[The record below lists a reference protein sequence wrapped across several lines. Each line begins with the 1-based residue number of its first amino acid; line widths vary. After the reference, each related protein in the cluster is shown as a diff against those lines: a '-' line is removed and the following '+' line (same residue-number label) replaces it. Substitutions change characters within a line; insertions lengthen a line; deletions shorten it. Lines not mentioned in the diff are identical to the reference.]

1 MRHGV
6 ARLLLS
12 IALAAVAAG
21 SASAQSSREAERKLE
36 SVRKE
41 LKSVAS
47 ERREIE
53 SQRGAATRELRRA
66 DEQVAR
72 TGRALA
78 AVEAELAASEAEL
91 AKLQQQR
98 SELEDTLGGRREELA
113 RLLRAA
119 YAQGDAAPLKLLLAQ
134 DRVADANRLLA
145 YHRYVQRDRAARI
158 AELTGA
164 LAELDAVQ
172 ARIDTRRA
180 ELEAARSRQQQQL
193 AQLEKDRKAR
203 REVVARLDRSFED
216 RRSREKAL
224 GRDAKGLEQLL
235 EKLRAAAARAEAQRR
250 AAAAAKA
257 EREAREA
264 REAAAAGGTV
274 TPSPRPAPVVA
285 TGPAVGG
292 AGWPLAGNLLAGYR
306 AKLPDGRAS
315 DGLLIGAAAGTPVT
329 AVADGTVVYSEWMSG
344 FGLILI
350 IDHGNGYM
358 SLYAHNDALLR
369 DAGDAVKRGDRVA
382 TVGSSGGHGRPAL
395 YFELRRNGEPV
406 DPGSWLRR

>member
-1 MRHGV
+1 MFRGL
-6 ARLLLS
+6 ARQALLL
-12 IALAAVAAG
+12 ALVALVAG
-21 SASAQSSREAERKLE
+21 GASAQSSREAERKLE
-36 SVRKE
+36 TIRKE

-53 SQRGAATRELRRA
+53 SKRGAATRELRKA
-66 DEQVAR
+66 DEQVASSS
-72 TGRALA
+72 RALA
-78 AVEAELAASEAEL
+78 AIEAELAASEAEL
-91 AKLQQQR
+91 AQLQDQR
-98 SELEDTLGGRREELA
+98 GELETRLGGRRDELA

-158 AELTGA
+158 DELGRA
-164 LAELDAVQ
+164 LAELDTVQ

-180 ELEAARSRQQQQL
+180 DLETARERRKAQL
-193 AQLEKDRKAR
+193 AQLQKDRAERKAL
-203 REVVARLDRSFED
+203 VAGLDRRFED

-235 EKLRAAAARAEAQRR
+235 KKLRAAAAKAEAQRR

-264 REAAAAGGTV
+264 REAASAGRTAPATPKPAAT
-274 TPSPRPAPVVA
+274 VA
-285 TGPAVGG
+285 TGPSVGG

-306 AKLPDGRAS
+306 AKLPDGRSS
-315 DGLLIGAAAGTPVT
+315 DGLLIAAAAGTPVK

-369 DAGDAVKRGDRVA
+369 DAGDPVKRGEQVA

-406 DPGSWLRR
+406 DPGSWLKR